1 MLVCAC
7 EEVTSVREPD
17 LAAQLDTNFLEL
29 LETTLENIHHTNFVC
44 ESDHDMEAR
53 GMESKRVCFILEY
66 FTDLKSFSMIV
77 PDAHCLISTTSAHK
91 LLFDADIHTIDATR
105 VEGEDEILKLCII
118 SWAFNVYRNSHQLV
132 VFGGEDKRIF

>member
-77 PDAHCLISTTSAHK
+77 PDTHSLISTTSAHK

-105 VEGEDEILKLCII
+105 VEGEDKILILSIVSRPLNI
-118 SWAFNVYRNSHQLV
+118 DGNSHQLI
-132 VFGGEDKRIF
+132 VFS